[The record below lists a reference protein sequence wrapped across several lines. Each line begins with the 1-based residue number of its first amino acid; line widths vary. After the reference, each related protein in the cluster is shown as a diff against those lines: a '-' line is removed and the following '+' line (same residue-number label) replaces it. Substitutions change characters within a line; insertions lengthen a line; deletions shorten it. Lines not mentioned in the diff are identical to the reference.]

1 MWKFG
6 KKMINRKAFS
16 KQGKYD
22 KMKIVYEVD
31 HKQVY
36 AKGVLHYLQHEDES
50 VFINLIQK

>member
-1 MWKFG
+1 MDEIIEYDIQFE
-6 KKMINRKAFS
+6 S
-16 KQGKYD
+16 KYD